1 MAPELT
7 IPLSIGGVSLA
18 GLLLA
23 EQRQSTSGVWLFKPV
38 AAAAYIWIALV
49 HDATSSAYGVAVLIA
64 LLLSWCGDVLLIPKA
79 RPAVFRAGILAFL
92 SAHIAF
98 VVAFLVRGVS
108 WSAFLVAV
116 FVLAVPGFAVWR
128 WLAGQV
134 PATLNAAVRFYI
146 VVITVMLA
154 AAIATHVHA
163 PAPIIVL
170 GAALFWVS
178 DLFVARDRFVSP
190 GFVNRLLGLPLYFA
204 AQLLLAISVAI
215 P

>member
-23 EQRQSTSGVWLFKPV
+23 EQRQSTFGVWLFKPV

-98 VVAFLVRGVS
+98 
-108 WSAFLVAV
+108 
-116 FVLAVPGFAVWR
+116 
-128 WLAGQV
+128 
-134 PATLNAAVRFYI
+134 
-146 VVITVMLA
+146 
-154 AAIATHVHA
+154 
-163 PAPIIVL
+163 
-170 GAALFWVS
+170 
-178 DLFVARDRFVSP
+178 
-190 GFVNRLLGLPLYFA
+190 LPPMSMHPLR
-204 AQLLLAISVAI
+204 
-215 P
+215 

>member
-1 MAPELT
+1 MTPDMT
-7 IPLSIGGVSLA
+7 IPLSIGGFALA

-23 EQRQSTSGVWLFKPV
+23 EQRQAQRGLWLFKPV
-38 AAAAYIWIALV
+38 AAAAYIWVALV
-49 HDATSSAYGVAVLIA
+49 HGATSGAFGIAVLVA
-64 LLLSWCGDVLLIPKA
+64 LLLSWCGDVLLIPKN
-79 RPAVFRAGILAFL
+79 RPAVFRAGIIAFL
-92 SAHIAF
+92 AAHIAF
-98 VVAFLVRGVS
+98 VAAFLVRGVN
-108 WSAFLVAV
+108 WPAFVIAAL
-116 FVLAVPGFAVWR
+116 LLSVPGFAVWR

-134 PATLNAAVRFYI
+134 PASLNAAVRFYI

-154 AAIATHVHA
+154 AAIATHIHA

-170 GAALFWVS
+170 GAAMFWVS
-178 DLFVARDRFVSP
+178 DLFVARDRFVAP